1 LCTNEFSAILYLYLL
16 IYKGKIKHMFK
27 KLMRKIATPLVALS
41 LLALVATPAIVSAQ
55 QEFETDPATIIE
67 TQFGLEEYE
76 GEVALGQDIS
86 IQETIARIINILL
99 GFLGIIAVIIILAG
113 GFKWMTAGGNEDKIG
128 EARKMIVQGLIGL
141 VVIFASWAIASFVI
155 NLLMTATNV

>member
-1 LCTNEFSAILYLYLL
+1 
-16 IYKGKIKHMFK
+16 MFK

-41 LLALVATPAIVSAQ
+41 LLALVATPAVVSAQ
-55 QEFETDPATIIE
+55 TDFETDPGTIID
-67 TQFGLEEYE
+67 TQYGLEGYQ
-76 GEVALGQDIS
+76 GQVALGQDIS